1 MHIPLTV
8 SLHFLRFREG
18 EFVQQ
23 TRASLVFDDF
33 PQSHDPNV
41 LSRDDL
47 IRNYMPVA
55 PWGLRVKRLV
65 VKFV

>member
-1 MHIPLTV
+1 MHIPHTV

-33 PQSHDPNV
+33 P
-41 LSRDDL
+41 
-47 IRNYMPVA
+47 
-55 PWGLRVKRLV
+55 
-65 VKFV
+65 

>member
-1 MHIPLTV
+1 MVGLPLVRYIAFHFVCSFLLTLYTLTSVCIPHTV

-33 PQSHDPNV
+33 P
-41 LSRDDL
+41 
-47 IRNYMPVA
+47 
-55 PWGLRVKRLV
+55 
-65 VKFV
+65 